1 MNAEHRESSDGTAT
15 IVADYLCNLA
25 SARKC
30 ACPVTGTTCE
40 IAVRWASRPM
50 CTDGAMNSDS
60 AGAPIRQACR
70 VRRWLRP
77 ACRVRRRPRPVN
89 CGDFQRK
96 GLIDVSEVLV
106 VLFRQ
111 IRQVS
116 SDVLRR
122 KGRTTSSE
130 SPSFSG
136 VESAEAL
143 RARFTFRVRFT
154 CLVRVCIV
162 HLHHCGCMFSSLYCC
177 ACGLIRE
184 CQRGDSTSTG
194 TGLEPHTHGLQ
205 D

>member
-1 MNAEHRESSDGTAT
+1 MQALRSGKLAEFVSGSVRPGQPWQCATNQTKNRFAENNRES
-15 IVADYLCNLA
+15 
-25 SARKC
+25 
-30 ACPVTGTTCE
+30 
-40 IAVRWASRPM
+40 
-50 CTDGAMNSDS
+50 
-60 AGAPIRQACR
+60 
-70 VRRWLRP
+70 
-77 ACRVRRRPRPVN
+77 VN
-89 CGDFQRK
+89 CGDCGDFQRK

-143 RARFTFRVRFT
+143 RAPRRRERRGVESAEALMRARFTFRVRFT